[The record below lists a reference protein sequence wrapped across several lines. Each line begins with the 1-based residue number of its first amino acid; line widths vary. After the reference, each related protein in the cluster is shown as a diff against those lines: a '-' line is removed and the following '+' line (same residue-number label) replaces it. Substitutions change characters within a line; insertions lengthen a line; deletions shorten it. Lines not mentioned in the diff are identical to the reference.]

1 MKNRIITLEN
11 LVEFCRT
18 NKIFS
23 YNATETG
30 HPLVVSTFGEVEEFA
45 SNVDE
50 GLIPIKIKSCHIG
63 LNRNGSYISEESM
76 TKAIPSFANKP
87 FLAEITNNSK
97 GEIDFGTHAMELTED
112 EEGNSKI
119 YYIEKPIGIVPES
132 NNAQLI
138 YDKDQDKTYLWVD
151 AYVFKYYGNEAEEI
165 LERKGGTKVSIEISI
180 NEMAW
185 DAKNNWLD
193 IQDFVFDGVTG
204 LGEDYGEGM
213 LGSKCVIS
221 DFSHYTSNDYTKEIN
236 EMKSRLASLESRFS
250 DNQNSK
256 EGGNQTLSKLDELLA
271 QYGKTVEDID
281 FDYEGM
287 SDEELEAKFA
297 EVFGTDDDDP
307 SSEGDNE
314 DGQTKKEPE
323 KDDSNEGESGEDTST
338 TDEFD
343 DDSTPTTDDDPQGI
357 SNAQKTEDDEEGSGK
372 KLNNDF
378 ALSLQEKINA
388 LDNLVNATYG
398 EADNDWYFTLVYDE
412 YVVMCGYFSGR
423 AYKQSYKGENDE
435 YSLVGDRVE
444 VYVQYLTQE
453 EMDALEN
460 MKKEYAA
467 LSQYKADIEKM
478 QLDSV
483 RDELLNDERF
493 SMIKDTDAYKELVEK
508 ASDYSVEDLETSLKL
523 IVADNVLGNADFSK
537 FSKQKS
543 GRMFTIPSKS
553 ANTVTSKYGGIFT
566 EKK

>member
-138 YDKDQDKTYLWVD
+138 YDEDQDKTYLWVD

-213 LGSKCVIS
+213 LGSKCVMS

-236 EMKSRLASLESRFS
+236 EMKSRLERLESSFS
-250 DNQNSK
+250 NKNFK
-256 EGGNQTLSKLDELLA
+256 EGGNHKLSKLDELLA
-271 QYGKTVEDID
+271 QYGKTIEDID
-281 FDYEGM
+281 FDYEGL

-297 EVFGTDDDDP
+297 EVFGEPEDNSDVNSNDNNDDNDENGQPKTEPDSTDNGFDENTNTDD
-307 SSEGDNE
+307 N
-314 DGQTKKEPE
+314 
-323 KDDSNEGESGEDTST
+323 
-338 TDEFD
+338 
-343 DDSTPTTDDDPQGI
+343 DDPQGI
-357 SNAQKTEDDEEGSGK
+357 SNAQKTEDDEGGSVK
-372 KLNNDF
+372 KPNNDF
-378 ALSLQEKINA
+378 ALSLQEKIQA
-388 LDNLVNATYG
+388 VSNLVSATYE
-398 EADNDWYFTLVYDE
+398 EADNEWYYSLVYDDF
-412 YVVMCGYFSGR
+412 VVMVGYFQGR
-423 AYKQSYKGENDE
+423 AYKQNYKVENDE

-444 VYVQYLTQE
+444 VFVQYLTQDE
-453 EMDALEN
+453 INELEN
-460 MKKEYAA
+460 MKKDYAS
-467 LSQYKADIEKM
+467 LSQYKENIEKA
-478 QLDSV
+478 QLDAAKN
-483 RDELLNDERF
+483 ELLNDARF
-493 SMIKDTDAYKELVEK
+493 EMIKETEAYKTLVSNSSNYSLENLEK
-508 ASDYSVEDLETSLKL
+508 ELKL
-523 IVADNVLGNADFSK
+523 IVADNVLGQENFATFSQ
-537 FSKQKS
+537 QKT
-543 GRMFTIPSKS
+543 GKMFKIPSKEP
-553 ANTVTSKYGGIFT
+553 NTVESKYGGIFT
-566 EKK
+566 VKE